1 MPLESRNVSGG
12 YDQRPIV
19 QGVNLAVES
28 GEWLCLVGANGSG
41 KSTLLRL
48 LSRVLKPQGG
58 SVILSGRNI
67 HSLSPITVAQRLAL
81 LPQQQTLP
89 EGLTVQQLVSLGRS
103 PHQPWWQWDLDA
115 EGQHQVAQ
123 ALAWTEIEQYRD
135 RPVAE
140 LSGGERQRAFLALAL
155 AQNPQVLLLDEPTTF
170 LDIHYQ
176 LQLLELLKRLNRERS
191 LSIITVLHDINLAA
205 RYCDRMAMLRQGCLW
220 AIGPPSKVLT
230 SENLREV
237 FQVEVEIFTTPFG
250 QQVFPVAASVTRSET
265 GLLPQAELETASDR

>member
-1 MPLESRNVSGG
+1 MPLESRNLSGG
-12 YDQRPIV
+12 YGQQLIV
-19 QGVNLAVES
+19 QGVNLAVEP

-58 SVILSGRNI
+58 QVILSGQDI
-67 HSLSPITVAQRLAL
+67 HQLSPTAVAQRLAL

-89 EGLTVQQLVSLGRS
+89 EGLTVHQLVSLGRS

-115 EGQHQVAQ
+115 AGQHQVAQ
-123 ALAWTEIEQYRD
+123 ALAWTEIDHYRD
-135 RPVAE
+135 RPVTE

-155 AQNPQVLLLDEPTTF
+155 AQDPQVLLLDEPTTF

-205 RYCDRMAMLRQGCLW
+205 RYCDRMAMLHQGCLW
-220 AIGPPSKVLT
+220 AIGPPPQVLT
-230 SENLREV
+230 PDNLRQV
-237 FQVEVEIFTTPFG
+237 FQVEVEIFATPFG
-250 QQVFPVAASVTRSET
+250 QQVFPVAASDIPLAV
-265 GLLPQAELETASDR
+265 P

>member
-1 MPLESRNVSGG
+1 MPLESRNLSGG

-19 QGVNLAVES
+19 HSVNLAVEP

-58 SVILSGRNI
+58 SVILAGRDL
-67 HSLSPITVAQRLAL
+67 HSLSPTAVAQRLAL

-115 EGQHQVAQ
+115 KGQHQVAQ

-205 RYCDRMAMLRQGCLW
+205 RYCDRMAMLRQGFLW
-220 AIGPPSKVLT
+220 AIGPPPEVLT
-230 SENLREV
+230 PENLRQV
-237 FQVEVEIFTTPFG
+237 FQVEVEILATPFG
-250 QQVFPVAASVTRSET
+250 QQVFPVAASDRS
-265 GLLPQAELETASDR
+265 AEPGFCSDRPPSLAQP

>member
-1 MPLESRNVSGG
+1 MPLESRNLSGG

-19 QGVNLAVES
+19 QGINLAVEP

-48 LSRVLKPQGG
+48 LSRVLKPQSGR
-58 SVILSGRNI
+58 VILSGRDI
-67 HSLSPITVAQRLAL
+67 HTLSPTAVARQLAL

-103 PHQPWWQWDLDA
+103 PHQPWWQWDLDG

-123 ALAWTEIEQYRD
+123 ALDWTEIAQYRD
-135 RPVAE
+135 HPVAE

-155 AQNPQVLLLDEPTTF
+155 TQNPQVLLLDEPTTF

-230 SENLREV
+230 PENLREV
-237 FQVEVEIFTTPFG
+237 FQVEVEIFATPFG
-250 QQVFPVAASVTRSET
+250 QQVFPIAASSEDHDVQLVAT
-265 GLLPQAELETASDR
+265 HE

>member
-1 MPLESRNVSGG
+1 MPLNAQNLSGG
-12 YDQRPIV
+12 YDQRSIV
-19 QGVNLAVES
+19 QQVNLAVEP

-58 SVILSGRNI
+58 HVLLSGRDI
-67 HSLSPITVAQRLAL
+67 HGLSPTAVAQRLAL

-89 EGLTVQQLVSLGRS
+89 EGLTVHQLVSLGRS

-123 ALAWTEIEQYRD
+123 ALAWTEIDHYRD
-135 RPVAE
+135 RLVTE

-155 AQNPQVLLLDEPTTF
+155 AQDPQVLLLDEPTTF

-205 RYCDRMAMLRQGCLW
+205 RYCDRLAMLRQGRLW
-220 AIGPPSKVLT
+220 AVGQPAQVLT
-230 SENLREV
+230 AENLREV
-237 FQVEVEIFTTPFG
+237 FQVEVEIFKTPFG
-250 QQVFPVAASVTRSET
+250 QQVFPVAASNMS
-265 GLLPQAELETASDR
+265 LALP

>member
-1 MPLESRNVSGG
+1 MPLESRNLSGG

-19 QGVNLAVES
+19 QAVNLAVEP

-58 SVILSGRNI
+58 SVVLADRDL
-67 HSLSPITVAQRLAL
+67 HSLSPTAVAQKLAL

-123 ALAWTEIEQYRD
+123 ALEWTEIEPYRD

-140 LSGGERQRAFLALAL
+140 LSGGERQRAFFALAL

-205 RYCDRMAMLRQGCLW
+205 RYCDRMAMLHQGFLW
-220 AIGPPSKVLT
+220 AIGPPAEVLT
-230 SENLREV
+230 PENLRQV
-237 FQVEVEIFTTPFG
+237 FQVEVEIFATPFG
-250 QQVFPVAASVTRSET
+250 QQVFPVAASDRSAET
-265 GLLPQAELETASDR
+265 SFLSDRPPSLAQP

>member
-1 MPLESRNVSGG
+1 MPLESRPLESHNLSGG

-19 QGVNLAVES
+19 HGVNLAVEP

-58 SVILSGRNI
+58 AVLLAGRAI
-67 HSLSPITVAQRLAL
+67 HSLSPTQVARQLAL

-89 EGLTVQQLVSLGRS
+89 EGLTVHQLVSLGRS

-115 EGQHQVAQ
+115 EGQHQVNQ
-123 ALAWTEIEQYRD
+123 ALEWTEIAPYRD

-220 AIGPPSKVLT
+220 AIGPPAEVLT
-230 SENLREV
+230 AENLREV
-237 FQVEVEIFTTPFG
+237 FQVEVEIFATPFG
-250 QQVFPVAASVTRSET
+250 QQVFPVAASDLSLAVT
-265 GLLPQAELETASDR
+265 